1 MFLSISQ
8 TSAMGFGMKELAI
21 AALGGGAAVLLF
33 SIIGFSAVSGRRRML
48 MNFFSF
54 LLLCLSVFQLG
65 FAIVCAIRRSKVRDE
80 KPALFI
86 LLGECI
92 HE

>member
-1 MFLSISQ
+1 MAISQ

-33 SIIGFSAVSGRRRML
+33 SIIGFSAVSGRRRMF

-54 LLLCLSVFQLG
+54 LLLCLSIFQLG
-65 FAIVCAIRRSKVRDE
+65 FAIVCAIRRTKVD
-80 KPALFI
+80 ANAYNLFMP
-86 LLGECI
+86 LG
-92 HE
+92 